1 MDINLKKTLCTFAS
15 LFLTVQSHAVVV
27 SFDDNVLTPNT
38 TPAITGA
45 GSFTSNGVTF
55 TNNWNTQYNCC
66 WSNFTYSNQTDT
78 TTAGYLNDRSAIT
91 GTDVSGNGNYAVA
104 YNSSSADANVQF
116 GNATQVNSAYFT
128 NTTYAYLAVA
138 DGNDGYGG
146 VKGPFAT
153 GDFFTLTIRGLAQD
167 GSVLNTVDF
176 NLADGA
182 DVVNNWEPVDLS
194 SLGTVY
200 GLSFGLTSSD
210 NGQWGMNTPAYFAM
224 DNLDIQAI
232 PVPASALL
240 FTSALSL
247 FGLIRRQARQ

>member
-1 MDINLKKTLCTFAS
+1 MMDINLKKTLCTFAS
-15 LFLTVQSHAVVV
+15 LFLTIQSQAIVVD
-27 SFDDNVLTPNT
+27 FDDNVLAPNT
-38 TPAITGA
+38 TPAISGA
-45 GSFTSNGVTF
+45 GSFSSNGVTF

-104 YNSSSADANVQF
+104 YNNSSTDANIQF
-116 GNATQVNSAYFT
+116 GSATQVNSAYFT

-153 GDFFTLTIRGLAQD
+153 GDFFTLTIRCLAQN
-167 GSVLNTVDF
+167 GSVLNTFDF
-176 NLADGA
+176 DLADGA
-182 DVVNNWEPVDLS
+182 NVVNSWELVDLS
-194 SLGTVY
+194 TLGTVY
-200 GLSFGLTSSD
+200 GLSFGLSSSD
-210 NGQWGMNTPAYFAM
+210 NGDWGMNTPAYFAM
-224 DNLDIQAI
+224 DNLNIQSV

-240 FTSALSL
+240 LTSALSL
-247 FGLIRRQARQ
+247 FGLLRRKTR